1 MVLKEWSELPYN
13 IRRSRK
19 KLYEY
24 IRTNISEEEPDE
36 PVAETSTVTANVTDG
51 SSGIASIT
59 VTLTDTTDSTKTY
72 TANTITG
79 GTASITEVPY
89 GTYAVT
95 ATGEGYE
102 AYTSES
108 NLTVDGATETVNIT
122 MTATPTTTDIAVSVT
137 DGTDPVGNIDVVL
150 TDTTD
155 NTKTYTAKSGNAGGC
170 TLSNV
175 AFGTYAV
182 TATGEGYENYT
193 GAENLTVTA
202 ETTSLSITVTAST
215 PDPEEQEEVPG
226 GE

>member
-1 MVLKEWSELPYN
+1 MALQPWNEIPYA
-13 IRRSRK
+13 IRVSKR

-24 IRTNISEEEPDE
+24 VRTNISEEEP
-36 PVAETSTVTANVTDG
+36 
-51 SSGIASIT
+51 
-59 VTLTDTTDSTKTY
+59 
-72 TANTITG
+72 NTPTPDPDP
-79 GTASITEVPY
+79 EQP
-89 GTYAVT
+89 
-95 ATGEGYE
+95 EE
-102 AYTSES
+102 
-108 NLTVDGATETVNIT
+108 
-122 MTATPTTTDIAVSVT
+122 PTTTDIAVSVT

-175 AFGTYAV
+175 AFGTYTV

-215 PDPEEQEEVPG
+215 PDPEQPEEEVPG